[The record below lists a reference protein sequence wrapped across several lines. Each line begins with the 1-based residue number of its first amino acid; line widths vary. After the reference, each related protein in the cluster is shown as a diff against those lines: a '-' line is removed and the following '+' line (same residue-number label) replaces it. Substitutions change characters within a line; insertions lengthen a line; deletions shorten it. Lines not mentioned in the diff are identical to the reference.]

1 MISISVRSKKYDCDI
16 TLRQKVTVVRGHSG
30 RGKTVFT
37 KAVADDSGAYSIDIS
52 DKSYEF
58 VVLYPKNWYDAVEA
72 GILKRKKRIYVID
85 DSDFFI
91 SRSFTHLFVQD
102 ELSFYII
109 INRFESVNPV
119 STNTIPYSV
128 NEIYEFC
135 ADGKSHT
142 IKPYYNYPD
151 VVASLERIDD
161 CITEDSNSGFEF
173 FKELYKKIHVDTTHS
188 KDKVL
193 TYLVDNISLLSGHTI
208 FLAVDLAAFGSWYE
222 MVYEFLCSQ
231 NINTI
236 ILKNYNSF
244 EYMLLCSNMFKF
256 DFDSLTNEDITSKSS
271 FEVLCET
278 IIEHI
283 TSGKFYR
290 YTKSSLNM
298 CYASDCCYQK
308 RRLTKDIPDMC
319 DRGLSGSKFDSLL
332 LGTEFETLLLLRNN
346 I

>member
-91 SRSFTHLFVQD
+91 SRSFAHLFVQD

-161 CITEDSNSGFEF
+161 CITEDSNSG
-173 FKELYKKIHVDTTHS
+173 
-188 KDKVL
+188 
-193 TYLVDNISLLSGHTI
+193 
-208 FLAVDLAAFGSWYE
+208 
-222 MVYEFLCSQ
+222 
-231 NINTI
+231 
-236 ILKNYNSF
+236 
-244 EYMLLCSNMFKF
+244 
-256 DFDSLTNEDITSKSS
+256 EDITSKSS